1 MRFSDPYPKKAY
13 RFLSVCLLA
22 CLVFS
27 SPSHASG
34 DNQYL
39 LQMLKKSEE
48 MRLSEKRPW
57 RLLLH
62 TGGGKNTVSKIDD
75 PDFFLSETGK
85 TDPESEIAATV
96 RGFFE
101 PIELGDRH
109 PRCRYPARYNWLRE
123 QLEFDEKLLP
133 APACAEQKTYLE
145 RVNPRS
151 ASLMFPA
158 GYMNSPASMFGH
170 TYIRIDSGN
179 NSELL
184 SHAVNYAARTDES
197 NGMVYAWKGIFGLYK
212 GYFSI
217 LPQYVK
223 IREYSHLEHRDIW
236 EYRLD
241 LSRDEVLRMALHIWE
256 LREIYSDY
264 FFFDENCSYHLL
276 FLLENARP
284 SLHLT
289 DRTPPWVMPLDTVTL
304 VRSAGLIAKSGYRPS
319 QREKIQA
326 ISSLLSK
333 EDISLAARLADR
345 KEEFSSHGLV
355 LPPERAVP
363 VLDLSIELLQYS
375 YAKNRVSQD
384 DYRKLLLSLLRERSR
399 HGPTTVDTY
408 NISQPHHPEEG
419 HSSARISI
427 GGGLDRSKPFI
438 QAGIRPAYH
447 SLLDPDAGYVKGAQI
462 QFLDSVLRYYPRQ
475 EHLRLERLSFVDI
488 VSLATYDRLFPR
500 ISWKIIAGFD
510 QLQKR
515 NGNDITGFRIN
526 AGTGISS
533 DTVLPGIAYLMA
545 EADANIGE
553 GLRDWYALG
562 GGFSGGIII
571 NFGSRLKLHL
581 NGKSLWYPAGEER
594 LLLGGE
600 AAAGFSITRNNSLEA
615 IFRYS
620 DTSGHGKSE
629 YLINV
634 NHFF

>member
-1 MRFSDPYPKKAY
+1 MFLDPYSKKAY
-13 RFLSVCLLA
+13 RSLPVCLLV
-22 CLVFS
+22 CLLSTF
-27 SPSHASG
+27 SHASG
-34 DNQYL
+34 DDQYL
-39 LQMLKKSEE
+39 LQLLKKAEDA
-48 MRLSEKRPW
+48 RLSEERPW

-62 TGGGKNTVSKIDD
+62 FSGEKASASKIDD
-75 PDFFLSETGK
+75 PVFFLSETGK
-85 TDPESEIAATV
+85 KDPDAELAATV
-96 RGFFE
+96 KGLFK
-101 PIELGDRH
+101 PVELGDRH
-109 PRCRYPARYNWLRE
+109 PRCRYPARYSWLRE
-123 QLEFDEKLLP
+123 QLEFDEKQLP
-133 APACAEQKTYLE
+133 DPDCAEQKTYLD
-145 RVNPRS
+145 RVKPRS
-151 ASLMFPA
+151 ASLMFPS

-170 TYIRIDSGN
+170 TFIRIDSDN
-179 NSELL
+179 DSELL

-223 IREYSHLEHRDIW
+223 IREYSNLEHRDIW

-241 LSRDEVLRMALHIWE
+241 LDREEVERMALHIWE

-326 ISSLLSK
+326 ISSLMQKS
-333 EDISLAARLADR
+333 DISLAARIADR
-345 KEEFSSHGLV
+345 EEDFSKNRSR
-355 LPPERAVP
+355 LPPRRSVP

-375 YAKNRVSQD
+375 YAKKRVNQD

-399 HGPTTVDTY
+399 YGSAAVNNY
-408 NISQPHHPEEG
+408 NSISQPHRPEEG
-419 HSSARISI
+419 HSSARVSI
-427 GGGLDRSKPFI
+427 GGGFDRGKPFI

-447 SLLDPDAGYVKGAQI
+447 SLIDPDTGYVKGAQI
-462 QFLDSVLRYYPRQ
+462 QFLDSELRYYPRQ
-475 EHLRLERLSFVDI
+475 EHLRLERLSLVDI
-488 VSLATYDRLFPR
+488 ISLSTYDRLFPR
-500 ISWKIIAGFD
+500 TSWKIIAGFD
-510 QLQKR
+510 QLQKK
-515 NGNDITGFRIN
+515 NGHDTTAFRIN
-526 AGTGISS
+526 AGVGVSA
-533 DTVLPGIAYLMA
+533 DADLPGIAYAMA
-545 EADANIGE
+545 EVDANIGE
-553 GLRDWYALG
+553 GLNDWYALG
-562 GGFSGGIII
+562 GGFSAGIITNI
-571 NFGSRLKLHL
+571 GNRLKLHL
-581 NGKSLWYPAGEER
+581 SGKSLWYPVGEER

-629 YLINV
+629 SLLIW